1 MTLGELGAAGDA
13 GVVRGNPSAKRDLN
27 RQGDDGEDSP
37 SAEGG
42 GFLIGMRF
50 SVWGGGSGGDE
61 GDEKQDGHSADEMRD
76 DDGGMQ
82 FFGDGERAEHGLGGD
97 EEGEGDD
104 GCAIAFA
111 VSEGDDEG
119 GEDDQSQ
126 NGGGVSVD
134 DFNPRLFGV
143 QGGVGVSELGGL
155 GVGDSDE
162 LSVACGPVG
171 AAESR
176 VRKARKRPQHNHDK
190 NQRQSRNKNASGGHN
205 PNSTTFTRVC
215 S

>member
-1 MTLGELGAAGDA
+1 
-13 GVVRGNPSAKRDLN
+13 
-27 RQGDDGEDSP
+27 
-37 SAEGG
+37 
-42 GFLIGMRF
+42 
-50 SVWGGGSGGDE
+50 
-61 GDEKQDGHSADEMRD
+61 MRD
-76 DDGGMQ
+76 DDGGLQ
-82 FFGDGERAEHGLGGD
+82 FFGDGERAEYGLGGD

-104 GCAIAFA
+104 GCAIVFA

-119 GEDDQSQ
+119 GEDDESEE
-126 NGGGVSVD
+126 GGGVSVD

-143 QGGVGVSELGGL
+143 QRRFGVPELGGL

-171 AAESR
+171 ATESR